1 MTRKKFTLRS
11 GNIPSGFKMMGS
23 TPYKQDEESENEEQ
37 TVEKESLGRKTADL
51 AIRGITGGLDAVYG
65 TGTASLKGGTT
76 RKEPVKI
83 EKEDEEVEA
92 NDPAENVKNLIEGK
106 DRTHDFT
113 AEIGDNT
120 PGTKLSDEDYT
131 KVDENL
137 KQAGTSFDEA
147 VKKQKSLKHMS
158 PEWQANQNIINAAYG
173 VPKRYKDEDGNPY

>member
-23 TPYKQDEESENEEQ
+23 TPYKQDEETENKETKNEDE

-113 AEIGDNT
+113 ADIGDNK
-120 PGTKLSDEDYT
+120 PGTQLSDEDYS

-147 VKKQKSLKHMS
+147 VKQQKSLKHMS
-158 PEWQANQNIINAAYG
+158 PEWKENQNIINAAYG
-173 VPKRYKDEDGNPY
+173 VDKRY